1 MASSCS
7 LARSVC
13 RCVWPL
19 GCVLLFFGYFSVA
32 SPSHGRRLICWQA
45 IMNCQAEPECNYAYE
60 HYSRAC
66 GPVLNGEK
74 RKCPSHCISSLVQL
88 NLTKNGP
95 ALEDCSC
102 AHDPVCTGTKRAI
115 EPCLPRTTSTG
126 CTEAR
131 RQCERDGQCSS
142 SMQDYLKH
150 CGKLFSGAI
159 CTNAC
164 RNVIANMRKI
174 PKGQQ
179 LDTCMC
185 DGTERA
191 ICEYVKNSMKALCF
205 DSPVRVEGSG
215 SDYGQYPIDDEDP
228 TELYTEELGSG
239 APLPTAHCWL
249 DTSGEPSGREA
260 CGNDLLPLGSQTSAR
275 KEKMTGRER
284 EV

>member
-1 MASSCS
+1 MASSGA
-7 LARSVC
+7 LAQSVC
-13 RCVWPL
+13 RSVWPL
-19 GCVLLFFGYFSVA
+19 GCVLLFFGYLSLA

-60 HYSRAC
+60 HYTRAC
-66 GPVLNGEK
+66 GPVLNGER

-88 NLTKNGP
+88 NLTKSGP

-102 AHDPVCTGTKRAI
+102 AHDPVCTSTKRAI

-142 SMQDYLKH
+142 AMHDYLKH

-191 ICEYVKNSMKALCF
+191 ICEFVKSSMKALCF
-205 DSPVRVEGSG
+205 DSPVREEGSG
-215 SDYGQYPIDDEDP
+215 SDYGQDPDDEDDP
-228 TELYTEELGSG
+228 PEPDYLEEPESG
-239 APLPTAHCWL
+239 ASLPAAHCVL
-249 DTSGEPSGREA
+249 TLLASILA
-260 CGNDLLPLGSQTSAR
+260 LLPLI
-275 KEKMTGRER
+275 
-284 EV
+284 

>member
-1 MASSCS
+1 MASSGA
-7 LARSVC
+7 LAQSVC
-13 RCVWPL
+13 RSLWPL
-19 GCVLLFFGYFSVA
+19 VCVLLFFGYLSVA

-45 IMNCQAEPECNYAYE
+45 IMNCQTEPECNYAYE
-60 HYSRAC
+60 HYLRAC
-66 GPVLNGEK
+66 GPVLNGERK
-74 RKCPSHCISSLVQL
+74 RCPSHCISSLVQL

-102 AHDPVCTGTKRAI
+102 AHDPLCTSTKQAI

-131 RQCERDGQCSS
+131 RQCERDKQCSS
-142 SMQDYLKH
+142 AMHDYLDH
-150 CGKLFSGAI
+150 CGKLFSGAV

-205 DSPVRVEGSG
+205 DSPEREETSG
-215 SDYGQYPIDDEDP
+215 DQDPDDEDYP
-228 TELYTEELGSG
+228 PDPEYTYEPES
-239 APLPTAHCWL
+239 AASLPAAHCVL
-249 DTSGEPSGREA
+249 TLLASILA
-260 CGNDLLPLGSQTSAR
+260 VLPLI
-275 KEKMTGRER
+275 
-284 EV
+284 

>member
-1 MASSCS
+1 MDPAGAR
-7 LARSVC
+7 LAQRVC
-13 RCVWPL
+13 RSACTL
-19 GCVLLFFGYFSVA
+19 GFLLLLLGFLSGA
-32 SPSHGRRLICWQA
+32 APSHGRRLICWQA

-60 HYSRAC
+60 HYARAC
-66 GPVLNGEK
+66 GPVLLGER

-88 NLTKNGP
+88 NLTRNGP

-102 AHDPVCTGTKRAI
+102 AHDAVCTGTKRAI

-131 RQCERDGQCSS
+131 RQCERDQQCSS
-142 SMQDYLKH
+142 AMHDYLNH
-150 CGKLFSGAI
+150 CGKLFSGAV

-191 ICEYVKNSMKALCF
+191 ICEFVKSSMKALCF
-205 DSPVRVEGSG
+205 DSVQPVDRFEASAYEGVDQE
-215 SDYGQYPIDDEDP
+215 DYDDLDHDYP
-228 TELYTEELGSG
+228 EELESRRAAAPPTHGS
-239 APLPTAHCWL
+239 AVT
-249 DTSGEPSGREA
+249 
-260 CGNDLLPLGSQTSAR
+260 LLVSILALLAL
-275 KEKMTGRER
+275 
-284 EV
+284 V

>member
-1 MASSCS
+1 
-7 LARSVC
+7 
-13 RCVWPL
+13 
-19 GCVLLFFGYFSVA
+19 
-32 SPSHGRRLICWQA
+32 
-45 IMNCQAEPECNYAYE
+45 MNCQAEPDCNYAYE
-60 HYSRAC
+60 HYNRAC
-66 GPVLNGEK
+66 GPVLTGER

-102 AHDPVCTGTKRAI
+102 GRDSICINAKRSI

-131 RQCERDGQCSS
+131 HQCERDQQCSS
-142 SMQDYLKH
+142 AMRDYLLH
-150 CGKLFSGAI
+150 CGKLFSGSV

-191 ICEYVKNSMKALCF
+191 ICEYVKSSMKKLCF
-205 DSPVRVEGSG
+205 DNPDQDGSG
-215 SDYGQYPIDDEDP
+215 NEYGDGDDEDYNDDRGDTDHDP
-228 TELYTEELGSG
+228 ERLESG
-239 APLPTAHCWL
+239 ASLPASHCAL
-249 DTSGEPSGREA
+249 TLLASILA
-260 CGNDLLPLGSQTSAR
+260 LLPLF
-275 KEKMTGRER
+275 
-284 EV
+284 

>member
-1 MASSCS
+1 MAAADA
-7 LARSVC
+7 LTRSVC
-13 RCVWPL
+13 RSVSAL
-19 GCVLLFFGYFSVA
+19 SCVLLFFGYFSVA

-45 IMNCQAEPECNYAYE
+45 ILNCQAEHECNYAYD

-66 GPVLNGEK
+66 GPVLSGERK
-74 RKCPSHCISSLVQL
+74 KCPSHCISSLVQL

-102 AHDPVCTGTKRAI
+102 AHDAMCTSTKRAI

-131 RQCERDGQCSS
+131 RQCERDQQCNSA
-142 SMQDYLKH
+142 MHDYLNH
-150 CGKLFSGAI
+150 CGKLFSGAV

-164 RNVIANMRKI
+164 RNVIAKMRKT

-191 ICEYVKNSMKALCF
+191 ICEFVKSSMKALCF
-205 DSPVRVEGSG
+205 DSAEKVEASG
-215 SDYGQYPIDDEDP
+215 DLGIDQEYEDDILYPDYF
-228 TELYTEELGSG
+228 EELENG
-239 APLPTAHCWL
+239 ASLPVSRCVLTLLASIL
-249 DTSGEPSGREA
+249 A
-260 CGNDLLPLGSQTSAR
+260 LLPLI
-275 KEKMTGRER
+275 
-284 EV
+284 

>member
-1 MASSCS
+1 MAGSGTSAPGVC
-7 LARSVC
+7 RSVL
-13 RCVWPL
+13 PL
-19 GCVLLFFGYFSVA
+19 GCVLLFFGYLSVA

-45 IMNCQAEPECNYAYE
+45 IMNCQAEPDCNYAYE
-60 HYSRAC
+60 HYTRAC
-66 GPVLNGEK
+66 GPVLNGERK
-74 RKCPSHCISSLVQL
+74 KCPSHCISSLVQL

-102 AHDPVCTGTKRAI
+102 AHDPLCTSTKRAI

-131 RQCERDGQCSS
+131 RQCERDQQCSS
-142 SMQDYLKH
+142 AMHDYLNH

-191 ICEYVKNSMKALCF
+191 ICEFVKSSMKALCF
-205 DSPVRVEGSG
+205 DSQGKDEGSG
-215 SDYGQYPIDDEDP
+215 VYDDLDAEDDDP
-228 TELYTEELGSG
+228 ADLDCTGEPESG
-239 APLPTAHCWL
+239 AFLSAVPGVLT
-249 DTSGEPSGREA
+249 
-260 CGNDLLPLGSQTSAR
+260 LLASILAVLLLT
-275 KEKMTGRER
+275 
-284 EV
+284 